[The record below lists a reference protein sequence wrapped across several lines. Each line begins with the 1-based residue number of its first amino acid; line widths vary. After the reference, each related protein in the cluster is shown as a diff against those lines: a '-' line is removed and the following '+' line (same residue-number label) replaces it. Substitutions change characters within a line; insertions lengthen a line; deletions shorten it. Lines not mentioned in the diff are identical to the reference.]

1 MSYGYRSLEVPRV
14 DYRLAPGREKYPGF
28 EFVGRNGIVRFG
40 MIPPYGY
47 PDPQFIR
54 WLVRIR
60 VG

>member
-1 MSYGYRSLEVPRV
+1 MEVPRV
-14 DYRLAPGREKYPGF
+14 DYRLTLGREKYPGF

-40 MIPPYGY
+40 MIPYGY

-54 WLVRIR
+54 WLVRMR